1 MPNRKNI
8 EDMTIEELRSRAA
21 QIRTA
26 VTAPDADLDALDTEA
41 TAISERIAQYDAE
54 QRRRQIAEKVANGE
68 GTVIRKF
75 GTDTPEPKGPDSAEY
90 RSGWLKQLQGKSLT
104 SEERAAVTASKAIP
118 TETMNMIVHRLELVP
133 IISAVDTTYI
143 PSNVQFPVE
152 GTVNAANWVDMG
164 TAATDSADTIDSI
177 SLSAYK
183 LIKTVEI
190 TADVAAMAV
199 PAFEQWLTSRLANKI
214 QVALANAIF
223 QGDGSNKATG
233 ILHAGQ
239 VTNTGTWTAAGMT
252 YADLLSILAALP
264 TQYAPNAQFAMTRAV
279 FFGSVLGIKTDS
291 GDKVVVADPQAP
303 AKFNVFGYP
312 VIIDDNCKADTIIF
326 GDFKEYKLN
335 FAKAIEVAADTS
347 VGFRSG
353 STVYRAMCL
362 ADGKIADKKAFTVF
376 TKGE

>member
-1 MPNRKNI
+1 MPTKNI

-21 QIRTA
+21 EIRTA
-26 VTAPDADLDALDTEA
+26 VTAPDADLDTLDKEA
-41 TAISERIAQYDAE
+41 TAISERIARYDAE
-54 QRRRQIAEKVANGE
+54 QRRRKIAEKVASGE

-75 GTDTPEPKGPDSAEY
+75 GSDTPEPKGPDSAEY
-90 RSGWLKQLQGKSLT
+90 RSGWLKQLQGKPLT
-104 SEERAAVTASKAIP
+104 AEERAAVTASKAIP

-133 IISAVDTTYI
+133 IIDAVDVTYI
-143 PSNVQFPVE
+143 PSNVSFPVE
-152 GTVNAANWVDMG
+152 KTVNAANWVEMG
-164 TAATDSADTIDSI
+164 TAATDSEDVIDSI

-183 LIKTVEI
+183 LIKTIEI

-223 QGDGSNKATG
+223 QGDGNNKATG

-239 VTNTGTWTAAGMT
+239 VTNTGTWTSTGMT
-252 YADLLSILAALP
+252 YTDLLNIIAALP
-264 TQYAPNAQFAMTRAV
+264 TQYATNAKFATTRKV
-279 FFGSVLGIKTDS
+279 FFGSILGIKTDS
-291 GDKVVVADPQAP
+291 GEKVVVADAQSP
-303 AKFNVFGYP
+303 AKFNILGYP
-312 VIIDDNCKADTIIF
+312 VIVDDNCKADTVIF
-326 GDFKEYKLN
+326 GDLKEYKFN
-335 FAKAIEVAADTS
+335 FAKAIEVAANTS

-362 ADGKIADKKAFTVF
+362 ADGKIADKNAFTVY

>member
-1 MPNRKNI
+1 MTTKNI

-21 QIRTA
+21 EIRTA
-26 VTAPDADLDALDTEA
+26 VTAPDADLDALDKEA

-54 QRRRQIAEKVANGE
+54 QRRRKIAEKVASGE

-75 GTDTPEPKGPDSAEY
+75 GSDTPEPKGPDSAEY
-90 RSGWLKQLQGKSLT
+90 RSGWLKQLQGKPLT
-104 SEERAAVTASKAIP
+104 AEERAAVNASKAIP

-133 IISAVDTTYI
+133 IIDAVDVTYI
-143 PSNVQFPVE
+143 PSNVSFPVE
-152 GTVNAANWVDMG
+152 KTVNAANWVEMG
-164 TAATDSADTIDSI
+164 TAATDSEDAIDSI

-183 LIKTVEI
+183 LIKTIEI
-190 TADVAAMAV
+190 TADVAAMAI

-239 VTNTGTWTAAGMT
+239 VTNTGTWTSTGMT

-303 AKFNVFGYP
+303 AKFNIFGYP

-362 ADGKIADKKAFTVF
+362 ADGKIADKKAFAVF

>member
-1 MPNRKNI
+1 MPTKNI

-21 QIRTA
+21 EIRTA
-26 VTAPDADLDALDTEA
+26 ATAPDADLDALDKEA

-54 QRRRQIAEKVANGE
+54 QRRRKIAEKVASGE

-75 GTDTPEPKGPDSAEY
+75 GSDTPEPKGPDSAEY
-90 RSGWLKQLQGKSLT
+90 RSGWLKQLQGKPLT
-104 SEERAAVTASKAIP
+104 AEERAAVTASKAIP

-133 IISAVDTTYI
+133 IIDAVDVTYI
-143 PSNVQFPVE
+143 PSNVSFPVE
-152 GTVNAANWVDMG
+152 KTVNAANWVEMG
-164 TAATDSADTIDSI
+164 TAATDSEDVIDSI

-183 LIKTVEI
+183 LIKTIEI

-223 QGDGSNKATG
+223 QGDGNNKATG

-239 VTNTGTWTAAGMT
+239 VTNTGTWTSTGMT
-252 YADLLSILAALP
+252 YTDLLNIIAALP
-264 TQYAPNAQFAMTRAV
+264 TQYATNAKFATTRKV
-279 FFGSVLGIKTDS
+279 FFGSILGIKTDS
-291 GDKVVVADPQAP
+291 GNKVVVADAQSP
-303 AKFNVFGYP
+303 AKFNILGYP
-312 VIIDDNCKADTIIF
+312 VIVDDNCKADTVIF
-326 GDFKEYKLN
+326 GDLKEYKLN

-362 ADGKIADKKAFTVF
+362 ADGKIADKNAFTVY

>member
-1 MPNRKNI
+1 MPTKNI

-21 QIRTA
+21 EIRTA
-26 VTAPDADLDALDTEA
+26 VTAPDADLDALDKEA

-54 QRRRQIAEKVANGE
+54 QRRRKIAEKVASGE

-75 GTDTPEPKGPDSAEY
+75 GSETPEPKGPDSAEY
-90 RSGWLKQLQGKSLT
+90 RSGWLKQLQGKPLT
-104 SEERAAVTASKAIP
+104 AEERTAVNASKAIP

-133 IISAVDTTYI
+133 IIDAVDVTYI
-143 PSNVQFPVE
+143 PSNVSFPVE
-152 GTVNAANWVDMG
+152 KTVNAANWVDMG
-164 TAATDSADTIDSI
+164 AAATDSEDVVDSI

-183 LIKTVEI
+183 LIKTIEI

-239 VTNTGTWTAAGMT
+239 VTNTGTWTSTGMT
-252 YADLLSILAALP
+252 YTDLLNIIAALP
-264 TQYAPNAQFAMTRAV
+264 TQYATNAKFATTRKV
-279 FFGSVLGIKTDS
+279 FFGSILGIKTDS
-291 GDKVVVADPQAP
+291 GEKVVVADAQSP
-303 AKFNVFGYP
+303 AKFNILGYP
-312 VIIDDNCKADTIIF
+312 VIVDDNCKADTVIF
-326 GDFKEYKLN
+326 GDLKEYKLN
-335 FAKAIEVAADTS
+335 FAKAIEVAANTS

-362 ADGKIADKKAFTVF
+362 ADGKIADKNAFTVY

>member
-1 MPNRKNI
+1 MPTKNI

-26 VTAPDADLDALDTEA
+26 ATAPDADLDALDKEA
-41 TAISERIAQYDAE
+41 TTISERIAQYDAE
-54 QRRRQIAEKVANGE
+54 QRRRKIAEKVASGE

-75 GTDTPEPKGPDSAEY
+75 GSDTPEPKGPDSAEY
-90 RSGWLKQLQGKSLT
+90 RSGWLKQLQGKPLT
-104 SEERAAVTASKAIP
+104 AEERAAVTASKAIP
-118 TETMNMIVHRLELVP
+118 TETMNMIVRRLELVP
-133 IISAVDTTYI
+133 IIDAVDVTYI
-143 PSNVQFPVE
+143 PSNVSFPVE
-152 GTVNAANWVDMG
+152 KTVNAANWVEMG
-164 TAATDSADTIDSI
+164 TAATDSEDVIDSI

-183 LIKTVEI
+183 LIKTIEI

-223 QGDGSNKATG
+223 QGDGNNKATG

-239 VTNTGTWTAAGMT
+239 VTNTGTWTSTGMT
-252 YADLLSILAALP
+252 YTDLLNIIAALP
-264 TQYAPNAQFAMTRAV
+264 TQYATNAKFATTRKV
-279 FFGSVLGIKTDS
+279 FFGSILGIKTDS
-291 GDKVVVADPQAP
+291 GDKVVVADAQSP
-303 AKFNVFGYP
+303 AKFNILGYP
-312 VIIDDNCKADTIIF
+312 VIVDDNCKADTVIF
-326 GDFKEYKLN
+326 GDLKEYKLN

-362 ADGKIADKKAFTVF
+362 ADGKIADKNAFTVY